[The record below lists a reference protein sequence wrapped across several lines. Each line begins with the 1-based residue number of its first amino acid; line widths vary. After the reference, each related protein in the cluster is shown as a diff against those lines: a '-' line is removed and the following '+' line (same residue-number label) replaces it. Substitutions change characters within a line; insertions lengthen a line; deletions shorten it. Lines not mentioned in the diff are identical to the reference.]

1 MKTLVVAAT
10 ELEISASIPTLIET
24 NTDYLVTGVGMVATA
39 FSMGQHLSNNSYD
52 LLINVGIAGTFNPY
66 HHLGSIHRIKT
77 DRIHEFGAENDQD
90 FIPIDSLGFG
100 NSVFV
105 EILPQ
110 LSLPAEFYDI
120 PYIDGIT
127 VNKAHGSEDSIK
139 KIKNEYGLGLL
150 ESMEG
155 AAFFYVANKLR
166 IPCIQVRT
174 ISNLVER
181 RNTENWNIPLAL
193 KELNTWL
200 QSFVTVL
207 QSS

>member
-1 MKTLVVAAT
+1 
-10 ELEISASIPTLIET
+10 
-24 NTDYLVTGVGMVATA
+24 
-39 FSMGQHLSNNSYD
+39 
-52 LLINVGIAGTFNPY
+52 
-66 HHLGSIHRIKT
+66 
-77 DRIHEFGAENDQD
+77 
-90 FIPIDSLGFG
+90 
-100 NSVFV
+100 V

-193 KELNTWL
+193 KEINTWL